1 MGLPSFLDFPR
12 KSRGMDEESADDRR
26 LKMAL
31 KVPDRITKASAR
43 VTTFGAAIRAG
54 QIADELH
61 EPRVRDECKARFRI
75 LSSGE

>member
-1 MGLPSFLDFPR
+1 
-12 KSRGMDEESADDRR
+12 
-26 LKMAL
+26 MAL